1 MIYRASYFKK
11 ELRQAYSEN
20 RTSTHRKMA
29 SAFFL
34 GLFSFALF
42 FVLQT
47 LQQSVL
53 ADVVP
58 QIMQPSFFST
68 LTIYLHS
75 TFIFNTVFFMIYY
88 DYLFF
93 AEIRRNSWYLLIQM
107 GYRPVMMLFSK
118 LFALLYS
125 VFLVYSVG
133 FLITIFLTVFLKYSF
148 ILAYMPAL
156 YLAGLTDIFLIS
168 ILSLT
173 FSLYTRT
180 VVNARYWIFLSAVFI
195 LVLKITL
202 GQYNI
207 LANRVA
213 MQNLSNLFDL
223 RVSPYMAV
231 ALAIMV
237 VCLLICLKRAK
248 NLAKYYSLSPG
259 EDVMPAE
266 ASVVYLDPRTG
277 KQKPAGNRKT
287 ASWTGKI
294 IATASTVFLIVF
306 ICAAL
311 VFNIF
316 VILINTSTPGQE
328 VTILGVIP
336 FVFKSATMEPEIRIN
351 DLAYFQKIDNQYPL
365 AAGDIILFAENSTL
379 YVERI
384 REQAGSYL
392 IVDIDNYPPLSQP
405 GALLK
410 TVPRTSV
417 HGIYIGRNRW
427 LGALILFANTIIGR
441 LVLLLAPAVLLF
453 YHAQIYG
460 YFKKK

>member
-1 MIYRASYFKK
+1 MIYKDSYFKK

-20 RTSTHRKMA
+20 KTSTQRKMA

-75 TFIFNTVFFMIYY
+75 AFAFYTVFFMIYY

-107 GYRPVMMLFSK
+107 GYRPIRMLFSK

-133 FLITIFLTVFLKYSF
+133 FLFSVFLTVFLKYTF
-148 ILAYMPAL
+148 ILAYMPGL

-195 LVLKITL
+195 LALKITL
-202 GQYNI
+202 GQYTV
-207 LANRVA
+207 LSNRVA
-213 MQNLSNLFDL
+213 MQNLSNLYNL
-223 RVSPYMAV
+223 RISSYMAA
-231 ALAIMV
+231 ALAIMA
-237 VCLLICLKRAK
+237 VCVLTCLIRAK
-248 NLAKYYSLSPG
+248 NLAKYYSLSSDI
-259 EDVMPAE
+259 EVVPAE
-266 ASVVYLDPRTG
+266 TTVVYLDPKTG
-277 KQKPAGNRKT
+277 KPKLAGNRR
-287 ASWTGKI
+287 
-294 IATASTVFLIVF
+294 TVSRHSKFITTTSAIFLIVF

-311 VFNIF
+311 AFNVFI
-316 VILINTSTPGQE
+316 ILINTSTPGQE
-328 VTILGVIP
+328 VTIRGVIP
-336 FVFKSATMEPEIRIN
+336 FVFKSATMEPEIRLN

-365 AAGDIILFAENSTL
+365 AVGNIILFEENSTL

-384 REQAGSYL
+384 QQQTGSYL
-392 IVDIDNYPPLSQP
+392 TVDIDNYPQLAEP
-405 GALLK
+405 GAMRK
-410 TVPRTSV
+410 TVQRSSV
-417 HGIYIGRNRW
+417 HGIYVGRNRW

-453 YHAQIYG
+453 YHAQISG
-460 YFKKK
+460 YFKRK

>member
-1 MIYRASYFKK
+1 MIYRPSYFKK

-53 ADVVP
+53 AEVIP

-75 TFIFNTVFFMIYY
+75 AFIFYTLFFMIYY

-107 GYRPVMMLFSK
+107 GYRPVRMLLSK

-125 VFLVYSVG
+125 VFLVYSLG
-133 FLITIFLTVFLKYSF
+133 FLITIFLTVFLKYTF
-148 ILAYMPAL
+148 ILAYMPGL
-156 YLAGLTDIFLIS
+156 YLAGLTDIVVIS
-168 ILSLT
+168 VLSLT
-173 FSLYTRT
+173 FSLYTRM

-195 LVLKITL
+195 VALKIIL
-202 GQYNI
+202 GQYTI

-213 MQNLSNLFDL
+213 MQTLSNLFDL
-223 RVSPYMAV
+223 HVSPYMAV
-231 ALAIMV
+231 APAIMV
-237 VCLLICLKRAK
+237 ICFLICLNRAK
-248 NLAKYYSLSPG
+248 NLAKYYSLSPS
-259 EDVMPAE
+259 EDVAPAK

-277 KQKPAGNRKT
+277 KQKPTGRRT
-287 ASWTGKI
+287 ASWPGRI
-294 IATASTVFLIVF
+294 IATTSTVFLIVF

-328 VTILGVIP
+328 VTILNVIP

-351 DLAYFQKIDNQYPL
+351 DLAYFQKIDNQYSL
-365 AAGDIILFAENSTL
+365 GKRDIILFAENNTL

-384 REQAGSYL
+384 QEEAGSYL
-392 IVDIDNYPPLSQP
+392 VVDIDNYPPLSEP
-405 GALLK
+405 GAMRK
-410 TVPRTSV
+410 TVPRASV

-453 YHAQIYG
+453 YHAQISG
-460 YFKKK
+460 YLKRK